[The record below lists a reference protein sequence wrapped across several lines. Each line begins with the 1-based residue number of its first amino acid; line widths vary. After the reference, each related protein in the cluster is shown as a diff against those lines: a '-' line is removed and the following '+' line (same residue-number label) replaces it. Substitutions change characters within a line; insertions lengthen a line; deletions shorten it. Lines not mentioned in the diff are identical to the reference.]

1 MLRLFQFRIILGP
14 RRSNHYKL
22 LGVSQTATPKEIK
35 QAYYQLAKDHHPDK
49 GGGEQAAQKMIQL
62 NDAYS
67 ILSDSKERR
76 SYDATIHSEN
86 QKPYS
91 SLYEDHFDP
100 FDQPVGPD
108 RTRPPT
114 EAYYQYHSDTRHGF
128 WDDDRVYDHPFSRPK
143 RDEYEYYEDAKFD
156 NHWSHSS
163 SGRFGS
169 DFGRARHFS
178 GANDFY
184 EFNPRDPHFFQ
195 DAYSD
200 WDDAYEQAIFEEME
214 NGYGLDDNEY
224 EYVVYD
230 DQIHNDKMPHTA
242 KEYMAR
248 NWDCTFRFDSENEFF
263 HSVPPEMRAKNSKF
277 AKMKNKLWS
286 DYRKDNPCNNTEYKP
301 KKKKKRKPKNDKK
314 SKNNW

>member
-1 MLRLFQFRIILGP
+1 
-14 RRSNHYKL
+14 
-22 LGVSQTATPKEIK
+22 
-35 QAYYQLAKDHHPDK
+35 
-49 GGGEQAAQKMIQL
+49 MIQL

-76 SYDATIHSEN
+76 SYDATIQSEN
-86 QKPYS
+86 QKYS

-114 EAYYQYHSDTRHGF
+114 EAYYQYHSDTGHSH

-156 NHWSHSS
+156 DYWNHR

-214 NGYGLDDNEY
+214 NVYGLDWTGN
-224 EYVVYD
+224 
-230 DQIHNDKMPHTA
+230 
-242 KEYMAR
+242 
-248 NWDCTFRFDSENEFF
+248 
-263 HSVPPEMRAKNSKF
+263 
-277 AKMKNKLWS
+277 
-286 DYRKDNPCNNTEYKP
+286 
-301 KKKKKRKPKNDKK
+301 
-314 SKNNW
+314 